1 MAGGNPTNTKNMLN
15 KIDRC
20 GRVFGGIPLLMTA
33 SVSTRGMKG
42 ACFSDEERELM
53 YVSALSFYI
62 DNLLLSDHN
71 YSIVFADN
79 SGWDLNRIIAKIPE
93 YDKER
98 IEFISL
104 SPDEFDIS
112 KGKGYNELLLIN
124 KTIEQSALI
133 KKAGCFFKVTGRYP
147 IYNIRHF
154 IDKADGFINRQNGDF
169 YADIK
174 DHKLYDW
181 LRLGWN
187 GHSFDCRLFGV
198 KVCYYNKHIA
208 PLYVKCNDYNG
219 NLLEGV
225 LFDFVKHNKG
235 KMSLRFDLEP
245 HFGGLEGSNIAAV
258 SFSKDQDSL
267 KGTIKRCVGDSIRLF
282 MPWFKF

>member
-1 MAGGNPTNTKNMLN
+1 MVKE
-15 KIDRC
+15 IDLC
-20 GRVFGGIPLLMTA
+20 GRVGGGIPLLMTA

-42 ACFSDEERELM
+42 ACFSDEEREMM
-53 YVSALSFYI
+53 YISALSFYI
-62 DNLLLSDHN
+62 DNLLTSYKK

-79 SGWDLNRIIAKIPE
+79 SGWDLNRIIAKLPE
-93 YDKER
+93 YDNER

-104 SPDEFDIS
+104 PPEEFDIT
-112 KGKGYNELLLIN
+112 KGKGYNELLLIT
-124 KTIEQSALI
+124 KAIEKSCLI
-133 KKAGCFFKVTGRYP
+133 REARCFFKVTGRYP

-154 IDKADGFINRQNGDF
+154 IEKADKFINRQDGDL

-181 LRLGWN
+181 LHLGWN
-187 GHSFDCRLFGV
+187 GHSYDCRLFGV
-198 KVCYYNKHIA
+198 KVDYYNKHIA

-235 KMSLRFDLEP
+235 KMSLRFDIEP

>member
-1 MAGGNPTNTKNMLN
+1 MAVSG
-15 KIDRC
+15 
-20 GRVFGGIPLLMTA
+20 GGISLLMTA

-42 ACFSDEERELM
+42 ACFTDIEREKM
-53 YVSALSFYI
+53 YLSALSFYI
-62 DNLLLSDHN
+62 DNLVLVDQR

-79 SGWDLNRIIAKIPE
+79 SGWDLNRIITKLPE
-93 YDKER
+93 FDKGR

-104 SPDEFDIS
+104 PPEDFDIS
-112 KGKGYNELLLIN
+112 KGKGYNELLLIT
-124 KTIEQSALI
+124 KAIEKSIFI
-133 KKAGCFFKVTGRYP
+133 KNAGYFFKVTGRYP

-154 IDKADGFINRQNGDF
+154 IDNADKFINRQNGDL

-198 KVCYYNKHIA
+198 RVDYYKKYIA
-208 PLYVKCNDYNG
+208 PLYIKCDDYNG

-225 LFDFVKHNKG
+225 LFDFVKLNSG
-235 KMSLRFDLEP
+235 KLSLRFDREP

-258 SFSKDQDSL
+258 SFSKDQDSI
-267 KGTIKRCVGDSIRLF
+267 KGKIKRYVGDSIRIF